1 MSKIKNIV
9 FDFGGVIIE
18 LDFNRAVHGFQALGL
33 KDAAQRLDPYTQHG
47 IFGDMEIGRISGD
60 DFRLELSKL
69 VGRELSWQECRRA
82 WMEFIKDLPEEN
94 LQALRRLR
102 TEGYRLILLSNTNPY
117 VMDWAMSPEF
127 DGRGHSVRDYFDA
140 IYLSYQCRMMKPSE
154 DLFRLMLNKEQIRA
168 DETLFIDDGPKNT
181 AAAARLGFHTFC
193 PESARDW
200 APRIG
205 SLIHSA

>member
-18 LDFNRAVHGFQALGL
+18 LDFNSAVRGFQALGL
-33 KDAAQRLDPYTQHG
+33 KDAASRLDPYTQHG

-60 DFRLELSKL
+60 GFRLELSKL

-82 WMEFIKDLPEEN
+82 WLEFIKDLPEEN
-94 LQALRRLR
+94 LQALRHLR
-102 TEGYRLILLSNTNPY
+102 AEGYRLILLSNTNPY
-117 VMDWAMSPEF
+117 VMDWAMSTEF

-140 IYLSYQCRMMKPSE
+140 IYLSYQCRIMKPSE
-154 DLFRLMLNKEQIRA
+154 DLFRLMLNKEHIRA

-193 PESARDW
+193 PKNARDW
-200 APRIG
+200 
-205 SLIHSA
+205 SAHIDDLLK